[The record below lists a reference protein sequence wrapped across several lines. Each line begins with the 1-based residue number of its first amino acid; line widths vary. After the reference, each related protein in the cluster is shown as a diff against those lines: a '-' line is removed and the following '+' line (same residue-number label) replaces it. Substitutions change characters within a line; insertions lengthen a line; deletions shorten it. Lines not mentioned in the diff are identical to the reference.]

1 MIWWLTLACLP
12 NPEAVSLSGQVLSSQ
27 YAESGA
33 SGVRVES
40 MDPTLSPFAE
50 TTTDDNGE
58 FSVEVQA
65 SGVYHLHFSG
75 DGIVTT
81 AFAGIVGQ
89 SDIALSSGSVFV
101 RTESEVAALRDMH
114 ENCPSASEPGGV
126 IEGVVE
132 FPLTSD
138 VTGEAV
144 IAESAVVR
152 ASLNDAADYTTCVLD
167 DEGESVATEGQVGA
181 TGRFAIFGVEP
192 GAVTIEFVQAIGDK
206 TLTNYGFVLMPE
218 DGIAPFHPATIDL
231 PK

>member
-1 MIWWLTLACLP
+1 MVDPCILTQPGGRQLVGP
-12 NPEAVSLSGQVLSSQ
+12 SAVI
-27 YAESGA
+27 A
-33 SGVRVES
+33 VRRVGRVRRARES

-114 ENCPSASEPGGV
+114 ENCPSASE
-126 IEGVVE
+126 
-132 FPLTSD
+132 
-138 VTGEAV
+138 
-144 IAESAVVR
+144 SA
-152 ASLNDAADYTTCVLD
+152 A
-167 DEGESVATEGQVGA
+167 
-181 TGRFAIFGVEP
+181 
-192 GAVTIEFVQAIGDK
+192 
-206 TLTNYGFVLMPE
+206 
-218 DGIAPFHPATIDL
+218 
-231 PK
+231 